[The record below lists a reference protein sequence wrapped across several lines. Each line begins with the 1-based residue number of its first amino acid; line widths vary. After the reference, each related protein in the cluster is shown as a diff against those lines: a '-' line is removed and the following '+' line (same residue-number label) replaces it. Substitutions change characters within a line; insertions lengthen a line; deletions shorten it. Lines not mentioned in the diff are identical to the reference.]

1 MTRDLFN
8 LIIEIHPSM
17 TSGGLAEHVKHEYSA
32 SSVALSDLLDILL
45 TELHLLEYQQAMLEY
60 LQEFQKKKTAI
71 FQSVELTEF
80 SSPQDPLAYNDK
92 SITDDMVMDILLKY
106 TKRTCKAESTNYLQT
121 LSGEQAVKNR
131 EGNILMLSF

>member
-1 MTRDLFN
+1 
-8 LIIEIHPSM
+8 M

-32 SSVALSDLLDILL
+32 SSMAFSDLLDILL

-71 FQSVELTEF
+71 FQNVELTEF

-92 SITDDMVMDILLKY
+92 SITDDMITDVLLEY
-106 TKRTCKAESTNYLQT
+106 MKRTRKAESTNYLQT
-121 LSGEQAVKNR
+121 LSGEQAVENR
-131 EGNILMLSF
+131 EDSILMLAF